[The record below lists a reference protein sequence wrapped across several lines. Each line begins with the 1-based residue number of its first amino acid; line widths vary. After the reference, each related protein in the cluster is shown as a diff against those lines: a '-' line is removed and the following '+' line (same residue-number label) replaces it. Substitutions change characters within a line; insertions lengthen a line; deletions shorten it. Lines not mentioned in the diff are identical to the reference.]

1 MKKQPFHNFVVDHMT
16 FLVEPDLYKTTY
28 ALFRI
33 IFGVGRE
40 DLIYE
45 KRSNWPG
52 QKKQL
57 SMTFASRIGV
67 EKDARVPAQT
77 IVAVVQPTEPKGK
90 SSHVR
95 TMLKNRGGS
104 CHWQHIALR
113 TPDLMGFHKFCLE
126 RGVNF
131 ITPVLKD
138 AEEDLIQVFSG
149 EWMLPGAK
157 PTATFFE
164 FVQRDPS
171 PQLLKELEN
180 ASNREAWFRD
190 KTVLGLYGEKENEY
204 KTGKATPFIDDALA
218 KKIAARLKGLEVYE
232 IPDSLLETVEAD
244 MLEYASSRKKGR
256 APAAA

>member
-16 FLVEPDLYKTTY
+16 FLVEPGLYKVTY
-28 ALFRI
+28 ALFRV
-33 IFGVGRE
+33 IFGVSKS

-45 KRSNWPG
+45 KRRPLPG
-52 QKKQL
+52 GKQA

-67 EKDARVPAQT
+67 ESVAAKAQS
-77 IVAVVQPTEPKGK
+77 IIAVVQPTEDKDKP
-90 SSHVR
+90 SHVR

-113 TPDLMGFHKFCLE
+113 TPDLLGFHAFCLE

-171 PQLLKELEN
+171 AKLLKELEKG
-180 ASNREAWFRD
+180 SNRQAWFRD
-190 KTVLGLYGEKENEY
+190 KTFLGLYGEKENEY
-204 KTGKATPFIDDALA
+204 RRGKVTPFIDDALA
-218 KKIAARLKGLEVYE
+218 KRIAKRLDPVDLWDITDAHLEA
-232 IPDSLLETVEAD
+232 VEAD
-244 MLEYASSRKKGR
+244 MLAY
-256 APAAA
+256 AAAKRN

>member
-16 FLVEPDLYKTTY
+16 FLTDPELYKTTY
-28 ALFRI
+28 ALLRI
-33 IFGVGRE
+33 IFGVSKR

-52 QKKQL
+52 QKAPV
-57 SMTFASRIGV
+57 SMTFAARVGV
-67 EKDARVPAQT
+67 EKNAKVPTQT
-77 IVAVVQPTEPKGK
+77 IFAVVQPTEPANQ

-95 TMLKNRGGS
+95 TMLKNRGGG

-113 TPDLMGFHKFCLE
+113 TPDLLGFHKFCQA

-131 ITPVLKD
+131 ITPILKED
-138 AEEDLIQVFSG
+138 GEDLIQVFSG
-149 EWMLPGAK
+149 EWMVPGGA

-171 PQLLKELEN
+171 PELLKQIAA

-190 KTVLGLYGEKENEY
+190 KTFLGLYGEKENEY
-204 KTGKATPFIDDALA
+204 KRGKVTPFIDDALA
-218 KKIAARLKGLEVYE
+218 RKMSAMMAGLEVWE
-232 IPDSLLETVEAD
+232 ISDALLDKIEAE
-244 MLEYASSRKKGR
+244 MRRY
-256 APAAA
+256 AAARK

>member
-1 MKKQPFHNFVVDHMT
+1 MRIKQPFHNFVVDHMT
-16 FLVEPDLYKTTY
+16 FLTEPALYKTTY
-28 ALFRI
+28 ALLRV
-33 IFGVGRE
+33 IFGVSRE

-52 QKKQL
+52 QEKPL
-57 SMTFASRIGV
+57 SMTFAARVGV
-67 EKDARVPAQT
+67 EKSPKVPAQT
-77 IVAVVQPTEPKGK
+77 IFAVVQPTEPSGR

-95 TMLKNRGGS
+95 TMLQNRGGG

-113 TPDLMGFHKFCLE
+113 TPDLLGFHAFCLE

-138 AEEDLIQVFSG
+138 ADEDLIQVFSG
-149 EWMLPGAK
+149 EWMLPGGR

-171 PQLLKELEN
+171 PELLKQLET

-190 KTVLGLYGEKENEY
+190 KTFLGLYGEKEKEY
-204 KTGKATPFIDDALA
+204 QSGKATPFIDDELARRVAERIGAREVFEIDEAL
-218 KKIAARLKGLEVYE
+218 L
-232 IPDSLLETVEAD
+232 DQVEAD
-244 MLEYASSRKKGR
+244 MRDYAASRR
-256 APAAA
+256 SAR